1 MPAPTA
7 CRRAEAR
14 EGGGRGTSEVREA
27 GKQIIR
33 AEGTNEGNRNKR
45 SGPTIRWSGKQ
56 KGSAGIIQSSL
67 RRTAA
72 AYSPTWW
79 GSTIGDGGLNF
90 SVRNGKRWYPAAIA
104 TAIYYLRE
112 IINAALMSAINA
124 SFVFTHTLSALQLHS
139 RLQFPAQERFR
150 AISTGRLR
158 TLLPVHLLPINVVV
172 SHDPIR
178 KSHLEDGFALRCF
191 QRLS

>member
-1 MPAPTA
+1 M
-7 CRRAEAR
+7 
-14 EGGGRGTSEVREA
+14 
-27 GKQIIR
+27 IR

-112 IINAALMSAINA
+112 IIYDALQSAITLRFLHLA
-124 SFVFTHTLSALQLHS
+124 SCNSFLGYSS
-139 RLQFPAQERFR
+139 
-150 AISTGRLR
+150 LR
-158 TLLPVHLLPINVVV
+158 KDFGLLVQV
-172 SHDPIR
+172 D
-178 KSHLEDGFALRCF
+178 
-191 QRLS
+191 